1 MAGHTSSTR
10 YKNITRVVTPS
21 AIPECLRRPF
31 TSRDFGSCSIDHV
44 IYVIIDCTRMMQTFQ
59 DLLYTLYFRG
69 YYIIANHLYFGSF
82 AVSLKGAL
90 MQI

>member
-21 AIPECLRRPF
+21 AIPECLRRSF

-69 YYIIANHLYFGSF
+69 YSIIAYHLYFGSF
-82 AVSLKGAL
+82 SVSLKGAL